1 MLFRLILLLDEDIA
15 SGLPPSAQA
24 QAAREPLYEAIKDIS
39 KLATDR
45 VRMGEDNFRGPVF
58 FNAATALIHA
68 KATGMPPDQ
77 IVPDAAKRSANECLE
92 ILTSR
97 MKKTAPDGVTLGD
110 QLESSTNAA
119 DQMIREPDFGFDL
132 MMPDAYMGGFGM
144 EEGFDF
150 PMGESWLFTSWDAN

>member
-1 MLFRLILLLDEDIA
+1 MLSRLILLLDEDIA

-24 QAAREPLYEAIKDIS
+24 KAAREPLYEAIKDIS

-110 QLESSTNAA
+110 QLESSTSAA
-119 DQMIREPDFGFDL
+119 DQMIGEPDFGFDL

-144 EEGFDF
+144 EEGFGF

>member
-15 SGLPPSAQA
+15 SGPPPPAQGK
-24 QAAREPLYEAIKDIS
+24 AAREPLYEAIKEIS
-39 KLATDR
+39 NLAIDR
-45 VRMGEDNFRGPVF
+45 VRMGEDNFRGSVF

-97 MKKTAPDGVTLGD
+97 MKKTAPDGVTLGG
-110 QLESSTNAA
+110 QLESSTSGA
-119 DQMIREPDFGFDL
+119 DQMMGESDFGFDL

-144 EEGFDF
+144 EEGFGF
-150 PMGESWLFTSWDAN
+150 PMGESWLFTSWDTN